1 MVLELPYNRK
11 IWRRIS
17 LSSINQVVRTLM
29 TPAHEIT
36 RMASVR
42 RNTSLFSQDQDAHSL
57 FVIDDGLVK
66 LTRTNDDGN
75 HIILAMCGSGDIV
88 GEEALGGASSKY
100 ATDAEVISPSNLYR
114 IPRETLIHLLQQE
127 PEFAHQ
133 LIQFLLHRRQTYAK
147 KVELLCFND
156 VKYRILFY
164 LVELT
169 NLVRPEPGST
179 GCHVPITQAELANL
193 VGATRET
200 TSTALNQLER
210 RGLVTLSRRLLTIP
224 SPSLLRSVASQVF
237 EAQATSARAS

>member
-1 MVLELPYNRK
+1 MVLELPYNQK
-11 IWRRIS
+11 NWRQFP
-17 LSSINQVVRTLM
+17 LSSINQVVRTLLA
-29 TPAHEIT
+29 PSPEIV

-42 RNTSLFSQDQDAHSL
+42 RYASLFSQDQDAHSL

-100 ATDAEVISPSNLYR
+100 GADAEVISPSNLYR
-114 IPRETLIHLLQQE
+114 IPRETLAHLVHQDS
-127 PEFAHQ
+127 EFAQ
-133 LIQFLLHRRQTYAK
+133 ELIQFLLLRRQTYAK

-169 NLVRPEPGST
+169 KLVRPEPGST

-210 RGLVTLSRRLLTIP
+210 RGLVKLSRRLLTIP
-224 SPSLLRSVASQVF
+224 SPSLLRSVASQLF
-237 EAQATSARAS
+237 ETHATSARAS